1 MNSLADTFHL
11 KLGDTEVVGRRLTIN
26 EIREHHASFLDG
38 QFGSIDKCIEIIRDH
53 VKRVDGKA
61 FNPYDLTPGQVRTL
75 IGELVL
81 PDGGR
86 GISDFIGLLSV

>member
-1 MNSLADTFHL
+1 MTPFADQFEL
-11 KLGDTEVVGRRLTIN
+11 KFGDCVLRGRRLTLK
-26 EIREHHASFLDG
+26 EIREHHADFFGGQQPTIDACLD
-38 QFGSIDKCIEIIRDH
+38 IIRKH
-53 VKRVDGKA
+53 VTRSDGA
-61 FNPYDLTPGQVRTL
+61 EFDPEDLTPRQVREL